1 MQSMSHDTL
10 YSLLHITKGF
20 IGRGRGANVSGLG
33 PWVWCVWGLGLSGLR
48 CRVWSLMRPNYDIS
62 SSRTTLIQL
71 LGSQTNNRQ
80 NHSE

>member
-33 PWVWCVWGLGLSGLR
+33 PWVWCVCVGFR
-48 CRVWSLMRPNYDIS
+48 AFRITV
-62 SSRTTLIQL
+62 
-71 LGSQTNNRQ
+71 
-80 NHSE
+80 